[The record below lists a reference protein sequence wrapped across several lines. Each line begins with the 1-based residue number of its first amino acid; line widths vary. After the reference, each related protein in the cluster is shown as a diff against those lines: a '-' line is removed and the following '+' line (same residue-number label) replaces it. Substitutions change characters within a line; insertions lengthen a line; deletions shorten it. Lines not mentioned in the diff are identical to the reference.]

1 MKFLLNL
8 SKKAKIILI
17 VLCCL
22 FLLLTA
28 LLFFLL
34 PGDKEEIS
42 GNENSIDSSA
52 TLPTTGELPPL
63 SALIS
68 SPPLSSV
75 SGSSSNEETPNQ
87 QEKLKGVWVSYLE
100 LGPMLQG
107 KTKDEFSASFESAMS
122 FVKDM
127 GLDTVFVQV
136 RPFGDALYPSKHYPW
151 SHLVTGTRGRAPD
164 FDPLEL
170 MLEIAGRYDLS
181 FHAWLNP
188 YRITANIESFSIPSS
203 DPIVSRSD
211 VLSCDNG
218 LYLNPASESAQSLIV
233 AGAKELLENY
243 PEIDGIHL
251 DDYFYPTTDASF
263 DQTSYAAYLSAGS
276 TLSLSKWRTNQVTSL
291 IKQLYRCTKQ
301 AGSQKLFGISPAG
314 NMQTVISNHYVDLET
329 LVADDAALDYIC
341 PQIYFGFQNQTMPFE
356 SVYNDWKGLC
366 LDKPCSLFVGLP
378 FYKSGKEDTWAG
390 SGKDEFLTPGVL
402 SRMTALLLSDEKCT
416 GLIFYS
422 LDSLM
427 QTNEIS
433 AIDLANCKGRLL
445 ANQ

>member
-1 MKFLLNL
+1 MNFLLNL
-8 SKKAKIILI
+8 SKKTKIILI

-34 PGDKEEIS
+34 PGDKKEVAS
-42 GNENSIDSSA
+42 NQNSTDSSSN
-52 TLPTTGELPPL
+52 LPTAGELPPL

-75 SGSSSNEETPNQ
+75 SDVSSNEETPIQ

-107 KTKDEFSASFESAMS
+107 KTKDEFSASFDSAMS
-122 FVKDM
+122 FVNDM
-127 GLDTVFVQV
+127 GFDTVFVQV

-151 SHLVTGTRGRAPD
+151 SHLVTGTRGTEPD

-170 MLEIAGRYDLS
+170 MLEITGRYGLS

-188 YRITANIESFSIPSS
+188 YRITANIDSFSISAS
-203 DPIVSRSD
+203 DPIAARSD

-233 AGAKELLENY
+233 AGAKELLESY

-251 DDYFYPTTDASF
+251 DDYFYPTTDAAF
-263 DQTSYAAYLSAGS
+263 DQDSYASYLSSGG

-301 AGSQKLFGISPAG
+301 AGPQKLFGISPAG
-314 NMQTVISNHYVDLET
+314 NMQTVISNHYVDLER

-356 SVYNDWKGLC
+356 SVYDDWKALC

-378 FYKSGKEDTWAG
+378 FYKSGKEDAWAG

-402 SRMTALLLSDEKCT
+402 SRMTALLLSEKDCA
-416 GLIFYS
+416 GLVFYS